1 MDFSK
6 GDAVMDEMQI
16 NLNVFGPLVL
26 NGIGGQV
33 NSTDII
39 AVHNSGPLKRAM
51 ELV

>member
-1 MDFSK
+1 
-6 GDAVMDEMQI
+6 MDEMQI

-33 NSTDII
+33 NGTNII
-39 AVHNSGPLKRAM
+39 VVHNSGSLKRAM